1 MSPYQQVI
9 IEATAASGKDA
20 EYIEDIMRNDIF
32 HSTLDWLSL
41 AQLARGARA
50 AMKMLKFYRTDPVL
64 AKHFPKA

>member
-9 IEATAASGKDA
+9 VDATAASGKES

-32 HSTLDWLSL
+32 HSTLDWQSR

-50 AMKMLKFYRTDPVL
+50 AMKMLKLYRADPVL
-64 AKHFPKA
+64 AKHFPEV